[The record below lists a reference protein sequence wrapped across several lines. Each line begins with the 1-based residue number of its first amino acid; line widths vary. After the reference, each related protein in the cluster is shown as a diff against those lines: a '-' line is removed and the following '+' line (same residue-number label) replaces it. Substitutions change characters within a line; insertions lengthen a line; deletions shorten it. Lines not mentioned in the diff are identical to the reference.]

1 MGIVFDIETVGFELE
16 NLAESQ
22 QEFLLRYAE
31 KEKDETLK
39 EEKRDEA
46 KRYLSLYPYTAKII
60 SIGLL
65 NTETDGT
72 LVLYS
77 SSSTSE
83 ENKDW
88 EVEEKNIKYKSL
100 SEIEILKLFWNYIS
114 KTDKVITFNGRN
126 FDLPFLMLRS
136 AMLNVKPSVNLIHN
150 RYNITRHID
159 LLDQFTFY
167 GMTRKFNLDF
177 YCHAFGVTSP
187 KSKGISGMEVKE
199 LYKAGRTKDIAIYC
213 GEDVK
218 ATYELY
224 KIWDE
229 YLNV

>member
-1 MGIVFDIETVGFELE
+1 MAIIFDIETVGFELE

-31 KEKDETLK
+31 KEKDENVR
-39 EEKRDEA
+39 EEKKDEA
-46 KRYLSLYPYTAKII
+46 ARYLSLYPYTAKII
-60 SIGLL
+60 SIGFL
-65 NTETDGT
+65 NTDTEGT

-77 SSSTSE
+77 SSASDENE
-83 ENKDW
+83 EW

-100 SEIEILKLFWNYIS
+100 TEVELLKSFWSYIS

-136 AMLNVKPSVNLIHN
+136 AMLNIKPSVNLIHN

-167 GMTRKFNLDF
+167 GITRKFNLDF
-177 YCHAFGVTSP
+177 YCHAFGITSP

-199 LYKAGRTKDIAIYC
+199 LYKAGKTKDIAIYC

-224 KIWDE
+224 KIWNE
-229 YLNV
+229 FLNV

>member
-1 MGIVFDIETVGFELE
+1 MAIIFDIETVGFEIE
-16 NLAESQ
+16 QLAESQ

-31 KEKDETLK
+31 KEKDETIK

-65 NTETDGT
+65 NTETEGT

-77 SSSTSE
+77 SSIESGENE
-83 ENKDW
+83 EW

-100 SEIEILKLFWNYIS
+100 CEVELLKSFWSYIA

-136 AMLNVKPSVNLIHN
+136 AMLNIKPSVNLINN

-177 YCHAFGVTSP
+177 YCHAFGITSP

-199 LYKAGRTKDIAIYC
+199 LYKAGKIKDIAIYC

-218 ATYELY
+218 ATFELY
-224 KIWDE
+224 KIWNE
-229 YLNV
+229 FLNI

>member
-22 QEFLLRYAE
+22 REFLLRYAE
-31 KEKDETLK
+31 KEKDPTVK
-39 EEKRDEA
+39 EEKKDEA
-46 KRYLSLYPYTAKII
+46 VRYLSLYPFTAKII

-65 NTETDGT
+65 NTDTEGT
-72 LVLYS
+72 QVLF
-77 SSSTSE
+77 TSDKDE
-83 ENKDW
+83 EW
-88 EVEEKNIKYKSL
+88 EVEEKNIKYKGIAEPEL
-100 SEIEILKLFWNYIS
+100 VKLFWKYIS
-114 KTDKVITFNGRN
+114 KVDKVITFNGRN

-136 AMLNVKPSVNLIHN
+136 AMLGIKPTVNLIHN

-167 GMTRKFNLDF
+167 GITRKFNLDF
-177 YCHAFGVTSP
+177 YCHAFGITSP
-187 KSKGISGMEVKE
+187 KAKGITGMEVKE
-199 LYKAGRTKDIAIYC
+199 LYKAGRIKDIAVYC

-224 KIWDE
+224 KIWNE
-229 YLNV
+229 YLNI

>member
-22 QEFLLRYAE
+22 REFLFRYAE
-31 KEKDETLK
+31 KEKDPIIK
-39 EEKRDEA
+39 EEKKDEA
-46 KRYLSLYPYTAKII
+46 VRYLSLYPFTAKII

-65 NTETDGT
+65 NTDTEGT
-72 LVLYS
+72 QVLF
-77 SSSTSE
+77 TSDKYE
-83 ENKDW
+83 EW
-88 EVEEKNIKYKSL
+88 EVEEKNIKYKGIAEPEL
-100 SEIEILKLFWNYIS
+100 VKLFWKYIS
-114 KTDKVITFNGRN
+114 KVDKVITFNGRN

-136 AMLNVKPSVNLIHN
+136 AMLGIKPTVNLIHN

-167 GMTRKFNLDF
+167 GITRKFNLDF
-177 YCHAFGVTSP
+177 YCHAFGIPSP
-187 KSKGISGMEVKE
+187 KEKGITGMEVKE
-199 LYKAGRTKDIAIYC
+199 LYKAGRIKDIAVYC

-224 KIWDE
+224 KIWNE
-229 YLNV
+229 YLNI

>member
-1 MGIVFDIETVGFELE
+1 MGIVFDIETVGFDLTE
-16 NLAESQ
+16 LAESQ

-31 KEKDETLK
+31 KETDINLK
-39 EEKRDEA
+39 EQKMEEA
-46 KRYLSLYPYTAKII
+46 ERYLSLYPFTAKII

-65 NTETDGT
+65 NTDSEGT

-77 SSSTSE
+77 SEKGE
-83 ENKDW
+83 EW

-100 SEIEILKLFWNYIS
+100 PESELLILFWNYIS

-126 FDLPFLMLRS
+126 FDIPFLMLRS
-136 AMLNVKPSVNLIHN
+136 AMLNIKPSVNLIHN
-150 RYNITRHID
+150 RYNITHHID

-167 GMTRKFNLDF
+167 GITRKFNLDF
-177 YCHAFGVTSP
+177 YCHAFGITSP

-199 LYKAGRTKDIAIYC
+199 LYKAGKVKDIAVYC

-229 YLNV
+229 YLNI

>member
-1 MGIVFDIETVGFELE
+1 MALIFDIETVGFELE

-31 KEKDETLK
+31 KEKDEILR
-39 EEKRDEA
+39 EEKKDEVA
-46 KRYLSLYPYTAKII
+46 RYLSLYPYTAKII

-65 NTETDGT
+65 NTETEGT
-72 LVLYS
+72 LVIYS

-83 ENKDW
+83 ENEDW

-100 SEIEILKLFWNYIS
+100 TEVELLKLFWSYIS

-136 AMLNVKPSVNLIHN
+136 AMLNIKPSVNLIHN

-199 LYKAGRTKDIAIYC
+199 LYKAGKTKDIAIYC

-224 KIWDE
+224 KIWNE